1 MKGIQKKI
9 GVLMGGFSRER
20 EISLKTGE
28 AITKALNDRGY
39 DPYPIDVDRD
49 LAKVIYENN
58 ISTAFVALHG
68 RLGEDGTVQGMMEM
82 MRIPYTG
89 SGVLASAIAMDKIVS
104 KKVFHFHQIPFPF
117 FEALKRGDSSISEV
131 TEKISIP
138 FPVVIKP
145 ACEGSTLGVSIVK
158 DKSSLV
164 RAIENAFSYDKEVI
178 VEEFI
183 KGIEITVGVLLGEVL
198 PLIEIS
204 PKSGFYNF
212 DAKYRSGETDYLF
225 TPRISKKCYQRVAE
239 IAKKAYNALDCEG
252 ACRVDLMI
260 DEKEEIYLLEV
271 NTTPGMTE
279 TSLLPK
285 AAAAAGINFLE
296 LVERILLSARL
307 KIMT

>member
-1 MKGIQKKI
+1 MTGTKKKI

-20 EISLKTGE
+20 EISFRTGK
-28 AITKALNDRGY
+28 AIVKALDVKGY

-49 LAKVIYENN
+49 LAKVLYNNN
-58 ISTAFVALHG
+58 IKIAFIALHG

-104 KKVFHFHQIPFPF
+104 KKVFHFHQIPFSPF
-117 FEALKRGDSSISEV
+117 EILKRNDGPISEIIK
-131 TEKISIP
+131 KISMP
-138 FPVVIKP
+138 FPLVIKP
-145 ACEGSTLGVSIVK
+145 AREGSTLGVSIVR
-158 DKSSLV
+158 DKSSLSP
-164 RAIENAFSYDKEVI
+164 AIEQAFTCDKEVI

-183 KGIEITVGVLLGEVL
+183 KGKEITAGVLLGEVL

-204 PKSGFYNF
+204 PKSGFYSF
-212 DAKYRSGETDYLF
+212 DAKYRPGETDYLIP
-225 TPRISKKCYQRVAE
+225 PRITEKCYQQVTQ
-239 IAKKAYNALDCEG
+239 IAKRAYDALDCEG
-252 ACRVDLMI
+252 ACRVDLMV

-285 AAAAAGINFLE
+285 AAAVVGIDFLE